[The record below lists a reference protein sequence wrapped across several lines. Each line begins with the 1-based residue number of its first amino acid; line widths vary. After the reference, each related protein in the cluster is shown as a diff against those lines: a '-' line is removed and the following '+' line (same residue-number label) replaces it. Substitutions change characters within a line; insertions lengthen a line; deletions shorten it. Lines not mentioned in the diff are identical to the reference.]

1 MFLLA
6 ELEQMTAPEIARALE
21 VKENTVYS
29 RLRAA
34 RQEFDRTFARVRLRE
49 RRATGEAA
57 LDERALL
64 LSRARRADEPSPAAR
79 RRVAMLLWGPAGG
92 LGGAGEAAASTGAG
106 PGQASAWT
114 AGPGQL
120 GVAGG
125 AKLGVAASGHTAWAL
140 VIGALGVVA
149 VLARPVPADP
159 ATAPIAAASAVHD
172 AGPVKAS
179 TSAGAD
185 EPRVPFARLA
195 AAAER
200 AASSGVGT
208 RRGRAGSS
216 PAPKVMSE
224 GASPA
229 AAMPADIASAAV
241 DEGALRRE
249 AALMADAR
257 TALRA
262 NAWTRARELLA
273 RHAREFPAG
282 ALVEERRLSQITAL
296 CSLGEVEAARA
307 EAARIEATHPGSALA
322 RKASGMCRVGP
333 ATGTA
338 GPGM

>member
-1 MFLLA
+1 
-6 ELEQMTAPEIARALE
+6 
-21 VKENTVYS
+21 
-29 RLRAA
+29 
-34 RQEFDRTFARVRLRE
+34 
-49 RRATGEAA
+49 
-57 LDERALL
+57 
-64 LSRARRADEPSPAAR
+64 
-79 RRVAMLLWGPAGG
+79 
-92 LGGAGEAAASTGAG
+92 
-106 PGQASAWT
+106 
-114 AGPGQL
+114 
-120 GVAGG
+120 
-125 AKLGVAASGHTAWAL
+125 
-140 VIGALGVVA
+140 
-149 VLARPVPADP
+149 
-159 ATAPIAAASAVHD
+159 
-172 AGPVKAS
+172 
-179 TSAGAD
+179 
-185 EPRVPFARLA
+185 
-195 AAAER
+195 
-200 AASSGVGT
+200 
-208 RRGRAGSS
+208 
-216 PAPKVMSE
+216 MSE